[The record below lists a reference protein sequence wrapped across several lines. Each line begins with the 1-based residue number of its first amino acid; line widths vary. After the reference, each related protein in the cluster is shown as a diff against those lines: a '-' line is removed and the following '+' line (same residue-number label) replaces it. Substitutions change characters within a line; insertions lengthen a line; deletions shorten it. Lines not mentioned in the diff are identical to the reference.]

1 MNFKGPYLFAMRERA
16 PKMFVELCR
25 SGLFDQYLQEKSIEA
40 HALLEQ
46 LLAREP
52 KGIDG
57 LPKDPQ
63 ALRLAEE
70 IVLGQMLD
78 FPASEKAGTTEQTD
92 GSAAPP
98 AAVASAHLRVV
109 KT

>member
-1 MNFKGPYLFAMRERA
+1 MEFKGPYLLAMRERA

-25 SGLFDQYLQEKSIEA
+25 GGQLDQHVQEKSLEA
-40 HALLEQ
+40 HTLLNQ
-46 LLAREP
+46 LLASEP

-78 FPASEKAGTTEQTD
+78 FPAPEETAITD
-92 GSAAPP
+92 
-98 AAVASAHLRVV
+98 
-109 KT
+109 